1 MFRILCV
8 SIIVF
13 HTGWRRNEQ
22 VRRPR
27 ALFRARV
34 PPCPVFFF
42 ALFFG
47 FHRLY
52 FCRRTCGGRRVG
64 RRSRERSLTSATLSH
79 LFSFLCNDH
88 HRSHARVRECQT
100 RSGVELKGEKTPW
113 QDNDTSFFVLLTYLL
128 CYTSALTKPALR
140 GNALY
145 NIYRVY
151 SDGGRRDEENEGELR
166 EKRK

>member
-1 MFRILCV
+1 M
-8 SIIVF
+8 
-13 HTGWRRNEQ
+13 
-22 VRRPR
+22 
-27 ALFRARV
+27 
-34 PPCPVFFF
+34 
-42 ALFFG
+42 
-47 FHRLY
+47 
-52 FCRRTCGGRRVG
+52 
-64 RRSRERSLTSATLSH
+64 
-79 LFSFLCNDH
+79 
-88 HRSHARVRECQT
+88 
-100 RSGVELKGEKTPW
+100 ELKGEKTPW